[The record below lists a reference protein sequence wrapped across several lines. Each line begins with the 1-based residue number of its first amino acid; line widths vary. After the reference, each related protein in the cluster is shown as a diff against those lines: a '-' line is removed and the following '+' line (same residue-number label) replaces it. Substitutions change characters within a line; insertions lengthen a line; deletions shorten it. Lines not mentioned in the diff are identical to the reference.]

1 MIKVTKSRVV
11 FIACAVVVFFLLALT
26 SIITIYSKGSHSS
39 GDVDKPGEVVDASA
53 KKTIVYSYG
62 GNDFSIKHLVRS
74 FQEAYPDIEVKLQQL
89 QSSTDYQRNVYKT
102 AFSSG
107 DSSVDVFSADIIWV
121 AELAFNGWVLPLDE
135 YFDEDMRR
143 DFFPNAIEAC
153 SFGGKI
159 YAVPNRTD
167 APFLYYRKDIIASP
181 PATYSE
187 LIEQARKHMDYPGIK
202 YGYVF
207 QGYAY
212 EGLVCNALEFIWNNG
227 GSVFENGRASINSPE
242 AIEGLQIMI
251 DIVNSGISSP
261 DVLSFQ
267 EDDSIIAF
275 SDGSSIFMRNWPY
288 AYTHVNSGDSK
299 VKGKVG
305 IAPLPIGP
313 KGKSSS
319 GTLGGWNFMINKNS
333 KNPELAW
340 KFIEWMSSYETQV
353 MDNRLGG
360 YAPTRKPVYDD
371 AELQKL
377 TPWISQF
384 KSIFENAKPR
394 PVSPYYPAVSE
405 SMQKNFFD
413 ALSGRITA
421 KTAIENIERDLNNLM
436 ARQLNK

>member
-227 GSVFENGRASINSPE
+227 GSVFENGRVSINSPE

-275 SDGSSIFMRNWPY
+275 SDGSSIFMRN
-288 AYTHVNSGDSK
+288 G
-299 VKGKVG
+299 
-305 IAPLPIGP
+305 LMPIP
-313 KGKSSS
+313 
-319 GTLGGWNFMINKNS
+319 M
-333 KNPELAW
+333 
-340 KFIEWMSSYETQV
+340 
-353 MDNRLGG
+353 
-360 YAPTRKPVYDD
+360 
-371 AELQKL
+371 
-377 TPWISQF
+377 
-384 KSIFENAKPR
+384 
-394 PVSPYYPAVSE
+394 
-405 SMQKNFFD
+405 
-413 ALSGRITA
+413 
-421 KTAIENIERDLNNLM
+421 
-436 ARQLNK
+436 